1 MSNWSDI
8 AAAYDPARDGASVL
22 VTVGRVKGSTPR
34 NTGANML
41 VTASKSIGTIG
52 GGRLE
57 YLVIDN
63 ARKMLLDSEKSSEI
77 LTFPLGPELAQC
89 CGGHVDILLDKLSP
103 EEALSIFNRLNII
116 NSIFVSR
123 WTQSGCH
130 RQIVA
135 AGDSTIYLDKLIQS
149 AIERLLSSPG
159 TEIVNSETA
168 NEAEFTLIQSLHE
181 AEFHVTLFGAGHVGK
196 ALTQTLAPLPCAVR
210 WVDQRADEFPDDI
223 PSNVS
228 KVATES
234 PLGAIADSPRGSY
247 FIIMTH
253 SHQLDLEICEA
264 LLKQRPDARF
274 IGLIGSKTKK
284 AKFEKRLMT
293 RGFNSREIAR
303 VTCPIGIPEL
313 SGKMPAEI
321 ALGVATDLLLRH
333 RKPQHERIST
343 QRKGIHAT

>member
-34 NTGANML
+34 DTGANML
-41 VTASKSIGTIG
+41 VTASKSMGTIG

-89 CGGHVDILLDKLSP
+89 CGGHVDILLGKLST
-103 EEALSIFNRLNII
+103 EEALSIFNRLNTI
-116 NSIFVSR
+116 NCILISQ

-149 AIERLLSSPG
+149 AVERRLSSPG
-159 TEIVNSETA
+159 TEIVNSKTA

-196 ALTQTLAPLPCAVR
+196 ALIQTLAPLPCAVR